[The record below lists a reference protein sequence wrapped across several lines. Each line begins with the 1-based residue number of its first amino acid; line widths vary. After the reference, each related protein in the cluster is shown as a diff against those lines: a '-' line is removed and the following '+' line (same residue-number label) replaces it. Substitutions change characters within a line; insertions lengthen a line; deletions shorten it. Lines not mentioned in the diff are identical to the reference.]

1 MFKVIFRFHYL
12 SVSTC
17 YRISCNALS
26 SHTETKFS
34 SGQRYQIGSPGETSF
49 LSSFFF
55 LLHCLEV
62 LLGANSFIAVYD
74 QVFFTKLS
82 ISQAKYIFTS
92 LSWLRQFLSYLPT
105 LLHWSRTLD
114 IDVKIIELDLLYA
127 VTRLR
132 YFVPFRVRTAHLVVT
147 RLPPWWVDI
156 SRFGSQNV
164 CTRKSDLYV
173 RFHDEMKTMILKARS
188 DGPHI

>member
-1 MFKVIFRFHYL
+1 MLQNLLQCAFITHRDKVLLRTKIPNW
-12 SVSTC
+12 VSG
-17 YRISCNALS
+17 RN
-26 SHTETKFS
+26 
-34 SGQRYQIGSPGETSF
+34 F
-49 LSSFFF
+49 LSLFFF
-55 LLHCLEV
+55 LLIALFRSTTRSQLVHCSV
-62 LLGANSFIAVYD
+62 RSS
-74 QVFFTKLS
+74 FFTKLS